1 VEFAGHEV
9 LVHVDSL
16 TRNWRYCLVIL
27 LLAPRAGSA
36 QLFSAGAKAGVP
48 VSNFLE
54 APVNIYTAYTYR
66 PFVNR
71 YIVGA
76 TVELRL
82 PLGFGVEVDALY
94 RHFGYSGGPS
104 TVNKTTT
111 GDWEFPVL
119 VKYRLPGKTG
129 RPFVDAGLAVDTL
142 SGSTQAY
149 GLFLP
154 DMFITNTTSQ
164 PNELQNQTIL
174 GFVAGGGFDLHV
186 WHLHFLPELRYTR
199 WKDGHFLNSQPT
211 VLTSNRNQV
220 EFLLG
225 ITF

>member
-1 VEFAGHEV
+1 MWTLSRGNGDTVWSSFCSRLGPVRHSYSPPAPKPEFPSQISWKRLSTSTPPIPTG
-9 LVHVDSL
+9 LSSIG
-16 TRNWRYCLVIL
+16 TSS
-27 LLAPRAGSA
+27 APPWKYAYRSVSA
-36 QLFSAGAKAGVP
+36 WKF
-48 VSNFLE
+48 
-54 APVNIYTAYTYR
+54 
-66 PFVNR
+66 
-71 YIVGA
+71 
-76 TVELRL
+76 
-82 PLGFGVEVDALY
+82 DALY
-94 RHFGYSGGPS
+94 RHFGYSAGPYFFD
-104 TVNKTTT
+104 KTTT
-111 GDWEFPVL
+111 GDLEFPVL
-119 VKYRLPGKTG
+119 VKYRLLGKTH
-129 RPFVDAGLAVDTL
+129 RSFVDAGLAVDTL